1 VTRTTAIQ
9 AGLVVGVF
17 VAALLLPFGIDAPQW
32 LLPWTPDAVA
42 PAYLHLLTSPLG
54 TLPPTL
60 ALAALSALSMIGFLI
75 LSESAGVS
83 PWCAVLGAPVVYTLW
98 LGQLGGIVAFGAALA
113 YLVVADKVPP
123 GWGGIAVLLLLVKP
137 QVGGLLSLYVLF
149 TLLQRDRL
157 DFYWSLYAVAAVL
170 LLSAVVFGP
179 WLGPWLDWILARA
192 GEPTIENLGIG
203 LLAAPLL
210 TILIV
215 QMPPTRRM
223 ALLLIL
229 NPLLSPYVQHY
240 DFAVLVV
247 VMASPGLALATWGAV
262 FLRIT
267 TGSVEWL
274 WWIPFGALW
283 WWIWREANLQYKGGP
298 SWRSAL
304 AT

>member
-1 VTRTTAIQ
+1 MTRPLAIQ
-9 AGLVVGVF
+9 AGLIIGAF
-17 VAALLLPFGIDAPQW
+17 CAALLLPFGLDAPQW

-60 ALAALSALSMIGFLI
+60 ALAVLSALTVAGFLI
-75 LSESAGVS
+75 LSESVGVS
-83 PWCAVLGAPVVYTLW
+83 PWWALATAPVVYTVW
-98 LGQLGGIVAFGAALA
+98 LGQLGGIVALGAALA
-113 YLVVADKVPP
+113 YLVVADKLPP

-149 TLLQRDRL
+149 TLLKRDRL
-157 DFYWSLYAVAAVL
+157 DFYWSLYAICAVL
-170 LLSAVVFGP
+170 LLSAVVFGS
-179 WLGPWLDWILARA
+179 WLGPWLEWILARA
-192 GEPTIENLGIG
+192 GAPTIENLGLG
-203 LLAAPLL
+203 LLAVPLL

-240 DFAVLVV
+240 DFAVLAV
-247 VMASPGLALATWGAV
+247 VMGCPGLALASWAAV

-267 TGSVEWL
+267 TDSVAWL

-283 WWIWREANLQYKGGP
+283 WWIWREANLQYEGGRK
-298 SWRSAL
+298 WRSVL